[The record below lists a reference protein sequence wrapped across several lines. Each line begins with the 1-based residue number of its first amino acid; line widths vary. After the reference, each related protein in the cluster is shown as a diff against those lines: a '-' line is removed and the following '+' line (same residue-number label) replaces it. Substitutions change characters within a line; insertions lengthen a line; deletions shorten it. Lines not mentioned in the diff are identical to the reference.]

1 MRKIALLVLMLCVSF
16 CIFADDNYVEVD
28 LSKGDYPFISCA
40 FNGGSFSG
48 SFTQTKTVAG
58 SSRAF
63 VSTGKILIAA
73 GYGIVWYTEKP
84 YASMLV
90 VGKDVLIQKI
100 RDGEPTH
107 LDMVQNPV
115 YTQIATT
122 LECVFSA
129 DFTQMSDTFRT
140 YLSGD
145 AASWSLRLV
154 PKSKTVASFMESIEM
169 SGSDTFECL
178 KIYETT
184 GDAIAYEFSD
194 MENRELTDE
203 DLAVW
208 SL

>member
-1 MRKIALLVLMLCVSF
+1 MRKIAILVLMLCITF
-16 CIFADDNYVEVD
+16 CIFADDYKEVD
-28 LSKGDYPFISCA
+28 LSKGDYPFISGA
-40 FNGGSFSG
+40 FKGGSFSG
-48 SFTQTKTVAG
+48 NFTQTKTVAG
-58 SSRAF
+58 SNRAF
-63 VSTGKILIAA
+63 VSTGRIQIAA

-100 RDGEPTH
+100 RDGAPTH
-107 LDMVQNPV
+107 LDMAQNPV

-129 DFTQMSDTFRT
+129 DFSAMSDTFRT

-145 AASWSLRLV
+145 AKGWSLRLI

-169 SGSDTFECL
+169 SGSDTFGFL
-178 KIYETT
+178 KLYETT

-203 DLAVW
+203 ELAVW

>member
-1 MRKIALLVLMLCVSF
+1 
-16 CIFADDNYVEVD
+16 
-28 LSKGDYPFISCA
+28 
-40 FNGGSFSG
+40 
-48 SFTQTKTVAG
+48 
-58 SSRAF
+58 
-63 VSTGKILIAA
+63 
-73 GYGIVWYTEKP
+73 
-84 YASMLV
+84 
-90 VGKDVLIQKI
+90 
-100 RDGEPTH
+100 
-107 LDMVQNPV
+107 
-115 YTQIATT
+115 
-122 LECVFSA
+122 
-129 DFTQMSDTFRT
+129 TFRT

-203 DLAVW
+203 ELAVW